1 MQSKNS
7 TLNKKKVIVTGA
19 AGFVGRNVVQKLIS
33 ENYFVISIDLKN
45 PRIRSKNHKYFKLSI
60 KNFFLRKKLDN
71 IFAIIHLASDPRNN
85 YYLIKPELALENI
98 SNTFLILNYIKSL
111 KFKPVLIFSSTKQ
124 IEIDTLAK
132 NMGPYALSKKF
143 SEEIIVFYSKNF
155 GIKSHIIR
163 FTEVFSM
170 YDNPQNKALKKL
182 IYKCS
187 KNEDILV
194 DDKNYNFEF
203 ISIEV
208 ICDGIIKILKKK
220 IYSRF
225 INFYGDKLNILTLL
239 KKIKKILRS
248 NSKIKLNKISKKK
261 VSTKINKEVR
271 FKLKKTD
278 LFTSRL
284 GELIKNETGN

>member
-1 MQSKNS
+1 
-7 TLNKKKVIVTGA
+7 
-19 AGFVGRNVVQKLIS
+19 
-33 ENYFVISIDLKN
+33 
-45 PRIRSKNHKYFKLSI
+45 
-60 KNFFLRKKLDN
+60 
-71 IFAIIHLASDPRNN
+71 
-85 YYLIKPELALENI
+85 
-98 SNTFLILNYIKSL
+98 
-111 KFKPVLIFSSTKQ
+111 
-124 IEIDTLAK
+124 
-132 NMGPYALSKKF
+132 
-143 SEEIIVFYSKNF
+143 
-155 GIKSHIIR
+155 
-163 FTEVFSM
+163 M
-170 YDNPQNKALKKL
+170 YDKTKNKALKKL

-187 KNEDILV
+187 KNENILV
-194 DDKNYNFEF
+194 DDKNHNFEF

-248 NSKIKLNKISKKK
+248 SSKIKLNKISEKK
-261 VSTKINKEVR
+261 VSIKINKEVS